1 MCKTRLSA
9 PLIILQALLLAMFVA
24 ACGQRG
30 PLYLPDETAAPAQT
44 LPPQDALETELD
56 EEDDLRDGNLQYDN
70 SVIGTVD
77 EAVDET

>member
-1 MCKTRLSA
+1 MSKSRHSVLLT
-9 PLIILQALLLAMFVA
+9 ILLALKLAIFVT

-30 PLYLPDETAAPAQT
+30 PLYLPDETSAPNQA
-44 LPPQDALETELD
+44 PHAEDALEAELD
-56 EEDDLRDGNLQYDN
+56 EEDDLRDGNLQHDN

>member
-1 MCKTRLSA
+1 MSKSRHS
-9 PLIILQALLLAMFVA
+9 ILLTILLALLLAIVVT

-30 PLYLPDETAAPAQT
+30 PLYLPDETAVPNQAPRSE
-44 LPPQDALETELD
+44 DALEAELD
-56 EEDDLRDGNLQYDN
+56 EEDDLRDGNLQHDN